1 MCQRLLGDAT
11 LYVLLQKLDADLAE
25 ETRERGCPSCGEG
38 ALHSAAYSRKPR
50 GVADSLLP
58 EGYATRYSFCCASE
72 GCRKRTTPPSLRFL
86 GRRVYVGAV
95 VVLATAMQSGLT
107 PARASKLR
115 ELIGA
120 SLRTLTRWR
129 RWWTEAFTAG
139 PVWRELRGR
148 LQQPVDEHALP
159 RSLLSAFQGGEA
171 EQLLALLRALLPLT
185 TVARSEQPG

>member
-1 MCQRLLGDAT
+1 LCQTLLGDAT
-11 LYVLLQKLDADLAE
+11 LYVLLQRMDADLAE
-25 ETRERGCPSCGEG
+25 QTRAAGCRACGAG
-38 ALHSAAYSRKPR
+38 VLHSAAYPRKPR
-50 GVADSLLP
+50 GVAESLLP
-58 EGYATRYSFCCASE
+58 DGYSTRHSFCCAEE

-95 VVLATAMQSGLT
+95 VVLATAMRHGVT
-107 PARASKLR
+107 PTRAAKLR

-120 SLRTLTRWR
+120 SLRTLARWR

-148 LQQPVDEHALP
+148 LQHPVDERVLP

-171 EQLLALLRALLPLT
+171 EQLLALLHALLPLT
-185 TVARSEQPG
+185 TVARVERPG